1 MLSVDISRHRKPSLQ
16 DILSI
21 AARRSQELS
30 EVLVLRHVLIAK
42 LEPFG
47 NRLALVDEYV
57 KERVHE
63 ENAVVEDG
71 RRIEKDGLGRPVER
85 VRVEDGLDHDERLR
99 ELFDEQ
105 VVAVVGCL
113 VRAVV
118 EHLKELRATQVEHEL
133 RVEREVLG

>member
-1 MLSVDISRHRKPSLQ
+1 MFSVDISRHRKPSLQ

-30 EVLVLRHVLIAK
+30 EVLILRHVLIAK

-71 RRIEKDGLGRPVER
+71 RRVEKDGLGRPVER
-85 VRVEDGLDHDERLR
+85 VRVEDGLDHDERLS
-99 ELFDEQ
+99 
-105 VVAVVGCL
+105 
-113 VRAVV
+113 
-118 EHLKELRATQVEHEL
+118 
-133 RVEREVLG
+133 

>member
-1 MLSVDISRHRKPSLQ
+1 MFSVDISRHRKPSLQ

-21 AARRSQELS
+21 AAGSSQQLS
-30 EVLVLRHVLIAK
+30 EVLVLRHVLIAE
-42 LEPFG
+42 LEPLG

-71 RRIEKDGLGRPVER
+71 RRVEKDGLGRPVER

-99 ELFDEQ
+99 ELFD
-105 VVAVVGCL
+105 
-113 VRAVV
+113 
-118 EHLKELRATQVEHEL
+118 
-133 RVEREVLG
+133 

>member
-1 MLSVDISRHRKPSLQ
+1 MFSVDISRHRKPSLQ

-21 AARRSQELS
+21 AAGSSQQLS
-30 EVLVLRHVLIAK
+30 EVLVLRHVLIAE
-42 LEPFG
+42 LEPLG

-71 RRIEKDGLGRPVER
+71 RRVEQDGLGRPVER

-99 ELFDEQ
+99 ELFDKQ
-105 VVAVVGCL
+105 IVTVVGCL

-118 EHLKELRATQVEHEL
+118 EHLKELRAPQVEHEL